1 MLQDSQRVWIG
12 VNPWGFTKFS
22 FRNAKKPNR
31 SNLPCEIPDSCGFHG
46 WKRFPIENSC
56 SEHPHEAFK
65 PWIFGFW
72 VGLHDLGLGFT
83 MWENGARAREEERET
98 FSRNEQTGLL
108 TLFIHVLGRVDPR
121 PGPLSSPSQPLIKIL
136 MDLDQSNAP
145 GALVWSG
152 SIRSVGMGWV
162 FLWFFAF
169 FHFFL
174 ISLLFAPLFL
184 LLEPVR
190 LLIFLQKILKKITM
204 CFLIYFHC
212 LAVFSYFE
220 VDKKHAR

>member
-121 PGPLSSPSQPLIKIL
+121 PGPLFSPSQPLIKIL

-162 FLWFFAF
+162 FLCFFAF

-174 ISLLFAPLFL
+174 NFL
-184 LLEPVR
+184 AIYT
-190 LLIFLQKILKKITM
+190 LILATWTRTHVNFLAKNPEKITI
-204 CFLIYFHC
+204 CFLMNFQLFCGNLI
-212 LAVFSYFE
+212 LWSG
-220 VDKKHAR
+220 